1 MKEEVD
7 KLKEARVIKE
17 VYYPEW
23 LANTVVVKNKMGR
36 SERVGWRKKG
46 PQTKQSPTLKGS
58 RP

>member
-1 MKEEVD
+1 MKEEMD

-36 SERVGWRKKG
+36 SERVG
-46 PQTKQSPTLKGS
+46 
-58 RP
+58 